1 VAFVPGIARTGVW
14 PVIDAGI
21 ARRLGIGAIADA
33 VVALR
38 AFVLPRLFLF
48 PRLLRFHRLLID
60 RFPDP
65 YEAKAGSAFSVR
77 ISGAVYAAFLRNDR
91 RESSCSRAVSM

>member
-1 VAFVPGIARTGVW
+1 VAFVP
-14 PVIDAGI
+14 GI